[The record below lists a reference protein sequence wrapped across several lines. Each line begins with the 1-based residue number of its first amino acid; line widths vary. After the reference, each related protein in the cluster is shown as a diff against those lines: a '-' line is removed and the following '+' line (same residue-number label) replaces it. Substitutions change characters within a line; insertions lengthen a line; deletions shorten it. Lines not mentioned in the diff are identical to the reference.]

1 MLLTIIGVYILN
13 SIFLLLMGIICAF
26 GDSLVWGAW
35 DQELGGWV
43 NRLRLWFDSF
53 DDSDESYHFVY
64 NSGIAGDNTRN
75 LLSRIESECAARS
88 PDIIII
94 GIGSNDSANE
104 DNEISVPL
112 EEFGDNLQSIIT
124 SAKEFCDHV
133 VFLSLGPVNESQT
146 SPVEWDSS
154 LSYSNKRIKEY
165 GAALAEVCKS
175 NNVPI
180 IDITDV
186 LKDSELPDGLHFS
199 PAGHEA
205 IFQKVKTFLEEKFW
219 LEEN

>member
-1 MLLTIIGVYILN
+1 
-13 SIFLLLMGIICAF
+13 MGIICAF

-43 NRLRLWFDSF
+43 NRLRLWIDKKNLDSDSF
-53 DDSDESYHFVY
+53 YWETY
-64 NSGIAGDNTRN
+64 NLGISGDNTRS
-75 LLSRIESECAARS
+75 LISRIEAECAARN

-94 GIGSNDSANE
+94 GIGSNDSAEENHE
-104 DNEISVPL
+104 VSVPL
-112 EEFGDNLQSIIT
+112 EEFGDNLQSIIN

-133 VFLSLGPVNESQT
+133 VFLNIDQVNESQT
-146 SPVEWDSS
+146 NPVEWDSD
-154 LSYSNKRIKEY
+154 LSYSNKRIKMY
-165 GAALAEVCKS
+165 NAALAEVCKS

-186 LKDSELPDGLHFS
+186 LKESDLTDGVHFS
-199 PAGHEA
+199 PKGHEA
-205 IFQKVKTFLEEKFW
+205 IFQKVKTFLQEKYW